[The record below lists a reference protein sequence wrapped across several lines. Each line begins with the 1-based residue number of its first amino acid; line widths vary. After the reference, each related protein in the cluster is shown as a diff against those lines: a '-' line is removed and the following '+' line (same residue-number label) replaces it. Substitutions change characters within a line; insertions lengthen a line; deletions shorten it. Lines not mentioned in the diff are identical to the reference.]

1 MNEQTRNNLLSAMQG
16 EAFAFAK
23 YMLFAEH
30 ARKAGNAD
38 LATLFER
45 TAEVERL
52 EHFAEEAELGGLVG
66 SDSDNLRQAIAG
78 EAYEVDTMYRE
89 FAEQAAAAGETA
101 AAARFQEIRADET
114 GHRAAYIA
122 ALDALEAQTRSSG
135 QKRASS

>member
-30 ARKAGNAD
+30 ARNAGHAD
-38 LATLFER
+38 LASLFET
-45 TAEVERL
+45 TA
-52 EHFAEEAELGGLVG
+52 EHFAEEAQLAGLVG
-66 SDSDNLRQAIAG
+66 SDVENLRQAISG

-89 FAEQAAAAGETA
+89 FAAQAEAAGESA

-114 GHRAAYIA
+114 GHLAAYVA
-122 ALDALEAQTRSSG
+122 ALDTLEA
-135 QKRASS
+135 

>member
-30 ARKAGNAD
+30 ARNAGHAD
-38 LATLFER
+38 LASLFET
-45 TAEVERL
+45 TALVERV
-52 EHFAEEAELGGLVG
+52 EHFAEEAQLAGLVG
-66 SDSDNLRQAIAG
+66 SDVENLRQAISG

-89 FAEQAAAAGETA
+89 FAAQAEAAGESA

-114 GHRAAYIA
+114 GHLAAYVA
-122 ALDALEAQTRSSG
+122 ALDTLEA
-135 QKRASS
+135 

>member
-1 MNEQTRNNLLSAMQG
+1 MNEQTRKNLLSAMQG

-30 ARKAGNAD
+30 ARKAGHPD

-45 TAEVERL
+45 TAQVERL
-52 EHFAEEAELGGLVG
+52 EHFGEEAELAGLVG
-66 SDSDNLRQAIAG
+66 SDSENLRQAIAG

-101 AAARFQEIRADET
+101 AAARFHEIRADET

-122 ALDALEAQTRSSG
+122 ALDALEAQAKSSG
-135 QKRASS
+135 QKKSSS